1 MGDDNNQKE
10 TPLVMAEEHSETELG
25 KRYEIPGSD
34 YPSQL
39 PIQPS
44 HQGEK
49 TENYNQNNDR
59 NQDVDKIDPS
69 KDENGNH
76 DKFQDS
82 QNINIT
88 TNNDDVKDNVSE
100 DPSLGETSTNGG
112 TEIVNQDGNGSPRH
126 QQISTGNVVPSS
138 PKNENSI
145 EEEPIV
151 TLPTSSHVKP
161 NSSDQ
166 AISSP
171 TSPQNTNNMTSI
183 FLQQQPNFNSSSPY
197 RNIDTVKS
205 SSTPSKHNE
214 AEDNNSPIFSPR
226 SPLSGVASDQGE
238 SFDSHLSDS
247 DGDNSLIARQIVN
260 EVLDKAIDTVQ
271 GGNLEN
277 EDITLRQSI
286 EEQGDN
292 EKVYVHIGQG
302 NGFGSSNEDGDDDE
316 HHGDDD
322 EHHGDDDND
331 DTDGSRI
338 SHHRVQDDDN
348 DEDLHI
354 KDKNIE
360 IIDDNDDDDDDANMV
375 VDESTYPDYPLM
387 YGNYKVCRQVSPG
400 VKECLILETGEH
412 IKYDKTQ
419 KRSESSTTS
428 SPAKSETAESP
439 AKPENKPVFK
449 IAVCPDG
456 TSGFPHFD
464 FVNSTDNL
472 SQLVSEEEIGD
483 VPSTADQVVN
493 DDLSKSNDDETQQ
506 RTLSTDKPEKI
517 DGVQEKDEESEEEQL
532 DNDSRIILDDEN
544 NTDTIIKQTDELNP
558 VPKTAKHAPS
568 YNIDN
573 YTHVRNDYFGQH
585 DPADFDEGLTAEY
598 ENKENI
604 PESRR
609 RRLRISPNGR
619 PPISPS
625 RVSQNYR
632 DYKDR
637 SHASGLTNERCDGYQ
652 PELVASPPGAGPV
665 PGFNTMQEQQVSWL
679 KMFKVLEDQHRK
691 ELRSQY
697 AKHTNMIEQM
707 QSTMETELQK
717 QQNNIQRRLEAH
729 RDALTES
736 GHDCQSHLDL
746 YGYYTNDTTN
756 IRPSP
761 RSKHS
766 PKTDRYISRSPHRDD
781 YHSDSSDIDPLEV
794 RRRMYSSPRENR
806 VSYDIPS
813 RADISDY
820 STLPSDSFHVKR
832 SLENEF
838 STPHS
843 SPGQITQLRR
853 SPRSSHE
860 NSRTDIGGEKLL
872 RGGVYSTPMPMSKG
886 RSSKILDDNRGISDI
901 IHRSPHDSIET
912 LRSSHLRASGDQDYN
927 DESLSYSSRVNL
939 REKHAKHLADLR
951 AYYEQE
957 LQELRSVLSSS
968 HPNKETA
975 NERMLKEDNQDLRKR
990 CEDLTDELDDSNNH
1004 IRELE
1009 QRLQGLEIRS
1019 ADYAERYD
1027 DSQRTVLTLKT
1038 RLEELHGY
1046 AKERDSL
1053 LDSLQQKLKHQTTA
1067 LQEAYKVQDELQE
1080 TSQRDKQ
1087 TLQRVLGKYDELEKE
1102 FKLLQES
1109 AISKERSLYETRTE
1123 MTDLNKALTRLEL
1136 KNKQLMRENENLHH
1150 KAAIAMNMSSVK
1162 TSYEDSYSHHDPPV
1176 SSYQPSLHHNI
1187 TTSNSLQN
1195 GRIDDSNIL
1204 LHSSREYDTSNYK
1217 DYKDHLKES
1226 LTESENTRISP
1237 LIKAEQELRK
1247 LQTNQ
1252 TLSDDLDLKTQKKFF
1267 GSDNGY
1273 PGCSRDFATGARV
1286 DVKAPARTT
1295 EHSPRSRLSINKN
1308 QATSRVSPKRSN
1320 IKIQKE
1326 FSPPSKFDV
1335 SVKEVKEKKK
1345 VVVIEEKKK
1354 SSRPS
1359 NTNKRTP
1366 LAQGIDVSKMNG
1378 DTLNTI
1384 KKEEVTTTS
1393 STSTTES
1400 LPIQAL
1406 TREERVK
1413 DRLQMIQQ
1421 QEKRYDELTIEKRQ
1435 LESALNRIPIH
1446 GRVDRKSKSDKI
1458 DLEKKLEKVEHEL
1471 GSVRMSLRKYQ
1482 VLKSSR

>member
-1 MGDDNNQKE
+1 MDDDDNQKE
-10 TPLVMAEEHSETELG
+10 TPLVMAEEHSDTELG
-25 KRYEIPGSD
+25 KRAEIPGSD

-39 PIQPS
+39 PIQS
-44 HQGEK
+44 SNQGEK
-49 TENYNQNNDR
+49 TENYNQNNDMGR
-59 NQDVDKIDPS
+59 NQDVDKIDTN

-88 TNNDDVKDNVSE
+88 TNDDVKNNLSE
-100 DPSLGETSTNGG
+100 DPSLGITSNNGG
-112 TEIVNQDGNGSPRH
+112 TEIVNQDGNSSPRP
-126 QQISTGNVVPSS
+126 QNVTTGSVVPSS
-138 PKNENSI
+138 PKNGNST
-145 EEEPIV
+145 EEEQIV
-151 TLPTSSHVKP
+151 TSPTSSNVKQGP
-161 NSSDQ
+161 PDQ

-171 TSPQNTNNMTSI
+171 TTPQNINNMTSTS
-183 FLQQQPNFNSSSPY
+183 LQQQPNSTPSSPS
-197 RNIDTVKS
+197 RDIGIIKS
-205 SSTPSKHNE
+205 SSSPSKHNE
-214 AEDNNSPIFSPR
+214 TEDNKSPIFSPR

-247 DGDNSLIARQIVN
+247 DGDNSLIARQLVN
-260 EVLDKAIDTVQ
+260 EVLDKAIGTVQ
-271 GGNLEN
+271 EGNLEN
-277 EDITLRQSI
+277 EDITPRQSI
-286 EEQGDN
+286 EEHGDN
-292 EKVYVHIGQG
+292 QNVFVHRGQG
-302 NGFGSSNEDGDDDE
+302 NGVGSSNEDGDNDE

-331 DTDGSRI
+331 DIDGSRI
-338 SHHRVQDDDN
+338 SHRVQDGDN

-354 KDKNIE
+354 KDENIE
-360 IIDDNDDDDDDANMV
+360 IVDDNDDDEDANMV

-387 YGNYKVCRQVSPG
+387 YGNYKVCRQVAPG

-412 IKYDKTQ
+412 IKYDKTR

-428 SPAKSETAESP
+428 SPAKSEATESP
-439 AKPENKPVFK
+439 AKPDDKPLFK
-449 IAVCPDG
+449 VGVNPDG

-464 FVNSTDNL
+464 FGNSTDNL
-472 SQLVSEEEIGD
+472 SQLVSEGETSD

-493 DDLSKSNDDETQQ
+493 DDLSKSHDDETQQ
-506 RTLSTDKPEKI
+506 RILSTDKSEKI
-517 DGVQEKDEESEEEQL
+517 DGDQEKDEESEEEQL

-544 NTDTIIKQTDELNP
+544 NKDTVIKKTDELNP
-558 VPKTAKHAPS
+558 VPKTAIHAPS

-573 YTHVRNDYFGQH
+573 YTHIRNDYFGQQN
-585 DPADFDEGLTAEY
+585 PADFDEGLAAEY

-609 RRLRISPNGR
+609 RRVRISPNGR

-625 RVSQNYR
+625 RVSQDYR

-637 SHASGLTNERCDGYQ
+637 SYTSGLTNERRDGYQ

-717 QQNNIQRRLEAH
+717 QQNNIHRRLEAH

-746 YGYYTNDTTN
+746 YGYYTNDPTN

-761 RSKHS
+761 RNKHS
-766 PKTDRYISRSPHRDD
+766 PKTDRYIPRSPHRDD

-794 RRRMYSSPRENR
+794 RRRMYSSPRNHR
-806 VSYDIPS
+806 VPDDIPC

-843 SPGQITQLRR
+843 SPDRITEHRR
-853 SPRSSHE
+853 TPRSSHD

-886 RSSKILDDNRGISDI
+886 RSSKILDDNRGICDI

-968 HPNKETA
+968 HSNKETA

-1004 IRELE
+1004 VRELE

-1019 ADYAERYD
+1019 ADYADRYD

-1038 RLEELHGY
+1038 RLEELHAY
-1046 AKERDSL
+1046 AKERDGL

-1087 TLQRVLGKYDELEKE
+1087 TLQRVLGKYEGLEKE

-1195 GRIDDSNIL
+1195 GRIDDSNTL

-1217 DYKDHLKES
+1217 DYKDYSKES

-1252 TLSDDLDLKTQKKFF
+1252 TFSDDSDLKTQKKFF

-1320 IKIQKE
+1320 IKTQKE
-1326 FSPPSKFDV
+1326 FSPHSRLDV

-1359 NTNKRTP
+1359 NDNKRTP

-1384 KKEEVTTTS
+1384 KKAEVTTTS

-1400 LPIQAL
+1400 LPVQAL